1 MHQQPGLLNALGPLG
16 RDRVGH
22 GIGPEAVA
30 GLADVVALLGVGLE
44 PVPALFEHLQ
54 HVPLGDALL
63 DAPSQHLRRG
73 LRPATDV
80 TELERFVGRD
90 QPHAE
95 LLKATLD
102 LVGDVRPPAD
112 PPDLLADDD
121 VEPAVRPSGF
131 LKQVVDATVARDR
144 DLEHLVRSTLAARGE
159 VLPAR
164 LDVVEVRDDD
174 RVVRQGAVTP
184 VELPQDRERRVL
196 LVVRGRSSGE
206 GNTDEPVVSTDRGTR
221 QRVLAI
227 YSSRPRPLLDRC
239 WATHAAT
246 SRRTRNCS
254 RRSAE
259 TSRSSASRIS
269 NSNLI
274 GEALLG
280 NSRDGSAITMPARRS
295 RN

>member
-1 MHQQPGLLNALGPLG
+1 MHQQPGLLDALGSLG
-16 RDRVGH
+16 RDRVRH

-30 GLADVVALLGVGLE
+30 SLADVVALLGVGLE
-44 PVPALFEHLQ
+44 TVPALFEHLQ

-63 DAPSQHLRRG
+63 DAPSQHLRSG

-80 TELERFVGRD
+80 TELERFVRRD
-90 QPHAE
+90 QPHTE

-121 VEPAVRPSGF
+121 VEPAVRPSRF
-131 LKQVVDATVARDR
+131 LKEVVDATIARHR
-144 DLEHLVRSTLAARGE
+144 DLEHLVRTTLAARGE

-164 LDVVEVRDDD
+164 LDVVEVRDYD
-174 RVVRQGAVTP
+174 RVVRQRAVAP
-184 VELPQDRERRVL
+184 VELPRDGECRVL
-196 LVVRGRSSGE
+196 LVVRGRSSSE
-206 GNTDEPVVSTDRGTR
+206 RNPDEPVVGTDRRAR

-246 SRRTRNCS
+246 SRRTRTCS
-254 RRSAE
+254 RRSAG

-269 NSNLI
+269 NSNLT
-274 GEALLG
+274 GEALFG
-280 NSRDGSAITMPARRS
+280 TSRDGLAITMPGRQPQ
-295 RN
+295 N